1 MFLQSHQSNR
11 WTVLWLCTN
20 KWAGQEV
27 LSFILTKSIILTTTP
42 LLHSL
47 MELQLRKWLQQAG
60 VTCSNPKHHLT
71 PDQCASLRN
80 KLLWGSEL
88 VE

>member
-1 MFLQSHQSNR
+1 MDGIVALYKQMG
-11 WTVLWLCTN
+11 WTRGIVIYTDEEYHSYHN
-20 KWAGQEV
+20 
-27 LSFILTKSIILTTTP
+27 T

-71 PDQCASLRN
+71 TDQCASLRN